1 MTYDRKFPFINDVVA
16 EKKKKKKEE
25 GGGGAHH
32 CQASR
37 IQGIYRLP

>member
-1 MTYDRKFPFINDVVA
+1 MSERVKTVSGARRMK
-16 EKKKKKKEE
+16 KKKKKKEE

>member
-16 EKKKKKKEE
+16 EKKKKKK